1 MDLSMG
7 FGLQEARGRIAERFW
22 ESLPQRVKAP
32 YVKSDRS
39 KQDPEYRETRGT
51 LREDGGTTPQG

>member
-7 FGLQEARGRIAERFW
+7 FGLQRTRLRVAERFW
-22 ESLPQRVKAP
+22 ESLPKRVKASYAKP
-32 YVKSDRS
+32 ERS
-39 KQDPEYRETRGT
+39 QQDPEYRETRGT

>member
-22 ESLPQRVKAP
+22 ESLPKRVKAP
-32 YVKSDRS
+32 YAKSDRS